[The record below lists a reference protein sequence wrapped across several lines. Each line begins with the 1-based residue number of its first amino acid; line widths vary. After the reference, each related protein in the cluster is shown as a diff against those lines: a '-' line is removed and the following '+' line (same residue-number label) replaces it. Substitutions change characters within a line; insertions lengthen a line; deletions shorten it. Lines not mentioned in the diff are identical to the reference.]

1 MGTIRS
7 WAVMWALGFGLAF
20 NAAAFPTKPV
30 TLVVPYGAG
39 GGSDGV
45 SRALAKRLSE
55 IWKQPVVVENVPGA
69 DGLIGARRVMKAQ
82 PDGHT
87 LLISIQAILFFKHLR
102 EDGED
107 PLASLKPVSLIG
119 EGPTALV
126 ASAQSGIKDM
136 AQLRAV
142 CTAPGS
148 NCGWASGEP
157 FTLLAGINLLSRL
170 GLKSLPNVRYAG
182 TAPALNDV
190 AGGHVTLAVSGL
202 APVIP
207 HVQGGRVN
215 VLGIAS
221 KARLPELPQVPTYA
235 ELGLGDVEFL
245 TTWYGIFTPKGTPD
259 DVDQAL
265 ADGIRRALHD
275 PDVSKAMTMLKINP
289 VGTEPSEF
297 ARRVSADSQTLGRL
311 LSSVSLK

>member
-1 MGTIRS
+1 MRRFCS
-7 WAVMWALGFGLAF
+7 WAAACVLGLAF
-20 NAAAFPTKPV
+20 QAAAFPTKPV

-45 SRALAKRLSE
+45 SRALAKRLGE
-55 IWKQPVVVENVPGA
+55 IWRQPVVVENVPGA
-69 DGLIGARRVMKAQ
+69 DGLIGARRVMKAA

-102 EDGED
+102 DDAED

-136 AQLRAV
+136 DQLKAV
-142 CTAPGS
+142 CTMPGK
-148 NCGWASGEP
+148 NCSWASGEP
-157 FTLLAGINLLSRL
+157 FTLLAGTNLLRRI
-170 GLKSLPNVRYAG
+170 GLQSLPNVRYAG

-190 AGGHVTLAVSGL
+190 AGGHVTLVVSGL

-207 HVQGGRVN
+207 HVQGGRVH
-215 VLGIAS
+215 VLGVAS
-221 KARLPELPQVPTYA
+221 RSRLPELPDVPTYA
-235 ELGLGDVEFL
+235 ELGLGEVEFL

-259 DVDQAL
+259 AIDKTLADDIRQAL
-265 ADGIRRALHD
+265 QD
-275 PDVSKAMTMLKINP
+275 PDVAKAMGMLKINP
-289 VGTEPSEF
+289 VGTTPAGF
-297 ARRVSADSQTLGRL
+297 ADRVSADARTLERL
-311 LSSVSLK
+311 LSGVALK